1 MLNTKKQKVD
11 LYYQKTNQLHFEI
24 IFAEVIKARNIRGQS
39 IYLTNE
45 LEYELF
51 KKDPLA
57 YCNAISKK
65 EKPDVFKEMN
75 LFHARLLHRIKP
87 GYIKLLKLK
96 GY

>member
-1 MLNTKKQKVD
+1 MLNTKEQKVD
-11 LYYQKTNQLHFEI
+11 LYHKKTNQLHFEI
-24 IFAEVIKARNIRGQS
+24 IFAEVIKARNIKGHS

-57 YCNAISKK
+57 YCNAVFKK
-65 EKPDVFKEMN
+65 EKPSIFYELD

-87 GYIKLLKLK
+87 NYIKLLKLK

>member
-1 MLNTKKQKVD
+1 MSLSKEEKVN
-11 LYYQKTNQLHFEI
+11 LYHQKTNQLHFEI
-24 IFAEVIKARNIRGQS
+24 IFAEVIKARNASGDS

-57 YCNAISKK
+57 YCNAVSNK
-65 EKPDVFKEMN
+65 EKTDVFFELD
-75 LFHARLLHRIKP
+75 LFHARLLHRFKP
-87 GYIKLLKLK
+87 NYIKLLELR